1 MQNIQVNFNRCA
13 TCRLLNVSEET
24 LNSVPTIVKMRA
36 LFDNYEMDASVNEIV
51 TDQEIQ
57 EENDFITALLK
68 TEVMKTLMKFL
79 SDKGLLKFKSIFN
92 FIVIQSKKY
101 HRLRWKYIFK
111 SILSTSYTLVY
122 NLHTWRWCSW
132 QFWI

>member
-13 TCRLLNVSEET
+13 TCRLLNVSEEA

-36 LFDNYEMDASVNEIV
+36 LFDNYEMDASINEKV

-79 SDKGLLKFKSIFN
+79 SDKGLLKFKSICL
-92 FIVIQSKKY
+92 IIY
-101 HRLRWKYIFK
+101 
-111 SILSTSYTLVY
+111 
-122 NLHTWRWCSW
+122 
-132 QFWI
+132 

>member
-13 TCRLLNVSEET
+13 TCRLLNVSDET

-68 TEVMKTLMKFL
+68 TEVMKTLMKFF
-79 SDKGLLKFKSIFN
+79 SDKGLLKFKLICL
-92 FIVIQSKKY
+92 IIY
-101 HRLRWKYIFK
+101 
-111 SILSTSYTLVY
+111 
-122 NLHTWRWCSW
+122 
-132 QFWI
+132 